1 MKKKQLIVGLAVL
14 AVLVLLLIWGR
25 NRIHFDFAVF
35 RSQLALANWGKMA
48 IGLGCIY
55 LAYVFRSA
63 RWALLMRHIK
73 RVPLFSLLGTQV
85 MGFTAV
91 ALIGRVA
98 DLTRPYLVARKTKSE
113 LSSQVAIY
121 IVERLFD
128 AGAMALV
135 FSLAL
140 LQVSQAEVLQAIR
153 QTGHMSFLLH
163 RSPELA
169 ADGLRYGALVLTL
182 LGALFLVGIRLSGE
196 LIARIFERAFGLISK
211 ELGHSAGHKIRTFH
225 SGLDTIR
232 SFGDFAAAGLLSL
245 SMWVLIAA
253 AYFTTMRA
261 FTASPALASINVGKA
276 VLMMLVSGTASTLMI
291 PVIGWFSQIG
301 IVAWA
306 VAVVT
311 GAGHEAAVACAACIL
326 LVTFLGIIPVGLVW
340 AQFEDVSLR
349 SVTVESEQAGERLIE
364 EPGTAE

>member
-14 AVLVLLLIWGR
+14 AALVLLLIWGHR
-25 NRIHFDFAVF
+25 RIHFDFAVF

-48 IGLGCIY
+48 MGLGCIY

-85 MGFTAV
+85 IGFTAV

-98 DLTRPYLVARKTKSE
+98 DLTRPYLVARKTKVE
-113 LSSQVAIY
+113 LSSQIAIY
-121 IVERLFD
+121 VVERLFD
-128 AGAMALV
+128 AGAMALI
-135 FSLAL
+135 FSMAL

-153 QTGHMSFLLH
+153 QTGHLSLLLH

-169 ADGLRYGALVLTL
+169 ADVLRYGGLVLTV
-182 LGALFLVGIRLSGE
+182 LGALFLVVIRLSGE
-196 LIARIFERAFGLISK
+196 VIGRIFERGFGLISK
-211 ELGHSAGHKIRTFH
+211 ELGHAAGHKIRTFH

-232 SFGDFAAAGLLSL
+232 SFGDFATAGLLSL
-245 SMWVLIAA
+245 SMWALIAT
-253 AYFTTMRA
+253 AYFVTMRA
-261 FTASPALASINVGKA
+261 FTASPPLATINVGKA
-276 VLMMLVSGTASTLMI
+276 VLLMVISGGASTFMP

-301 IVAWA
+301 VVAWA

-326 LVTFLGIIPVGLVW
+326 VVTFVGIIPVGLVW
-340 AQFEDVSLR
+340 AQFEDVNLR
-349 SVTVESEQAGERLIE
+349 RVTVASEQAGEQLAE
-364 EPGTAE
+364 EPGAAE